1 MHDPRLH
8 SAAAER
14 NASPILAELLRLL
27 PPQGRALEIAAGS
40 GQHAVRFAAA
50 LPGWQWQPSDADA
63 ACRASIAAWCAG
75 LPNVLPPLVLDV
87 TTADWPG
94 IPAGLGLVFA
104 ANLLHIS
111 PWPATAGLMRGAARH
126 LAADGLLL
134 LYGPYRV
141 PGEPLAPSNAA
152 FDADLRQRNP
162 QWGLRSLDDVRAEAA
177 AAGLTLRER
186 VVMPANNL
194 LLVLERNA
202 STGAA

>member
-1 MHDPRLH
+1 MHDARLH

-40 GQHAVRFAAA
+40 GQHAARFAAA
-50 LPGWQWQPSDADA
+50 LPGWQWQPSDGDA

-75 LPNVLPPLVLDV
+75 LSNVPPPLVLDV
-87 TTADWPG
+87 TSAEWAG
-94 IPAGLGLVFA
+94 IPDGLGLVYA

-111 PWPATAGLMRGAARH
+111 PWQATAGLMRGAARH
-126 LAADGLLL
+126 LAADGLVV
-134 LYGPYRV
+134 LYGPYQV

-162 QWGLRSLDDVRAEAA
+162 LWGLRSLDEVCAEAA
-177 AAGLTLRER
+177 AAGLALRER
-186 VVMPANNL
+186 VAMPANNL
-194 LLVLERNA
+194 LLVLERHA
-202 STGAA
+202 STRGA